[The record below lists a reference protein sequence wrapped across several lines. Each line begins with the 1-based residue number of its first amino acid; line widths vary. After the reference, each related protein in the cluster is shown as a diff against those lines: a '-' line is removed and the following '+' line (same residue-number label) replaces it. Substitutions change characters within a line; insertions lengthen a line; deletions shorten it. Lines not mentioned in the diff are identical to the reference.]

1 MKVLILRFSSIGDIV
16 LTTPV
21 LRALKDQLSN
31 VEIHYLTKE
40 SFRPILENNSD
51 IDRLWTIQ
59 HSLSEVNKELKN
71 EHFDAIIDLHN
82 NIRTLKLNL
91 FLGRKSYSFPKL
103 NLKKWILTKFK
114 VNLLPEIHIVDR
126 YFKTVENL
134 GVKNKNY
141 SCRYTLTDRDQIDIE
156 ANYQLKEHQ
165 YFGFA
170 IGAQF
175 ATKRLPVDKMIEL
188 LKGIEGPIMLLGGKE
203 DKTVGDEIVKNLSS
217 NHIVNTCGNHTI
229 SESAFLVSKSKGL
242 ITHDTGLMH
251 IATCFNIPIISI
263 WGNTVPSLGMY
274 PYYPNADIQFTINEV
289 KDLSCRPCS
298 KIGYSKCPKGHFNC
312 MNKQDLNKIRNEIN
326 NLR

>member
-21 LRALKDQLSN
+21 LRALKDQLYD
-31 VEIHYLTKE
+31 VEIHFLTKE

-51 IDRLWTIQ
+51 IDRLWTIKR
-59 HSLSEVNKELKN
+59 SLSEISEALKN
-71 EHFDAIIDLHN
+71 ENFDAIIDLHSN
-82 NIRTLKLNL
+82 VRTLMLKLIL
-91 FLGRKSYSFPKL
+91 RRKSYSFAKL
-103 NLKKWILTKFK
+103 NLKKWILTNFK
-114 VNLLPEIHIVDR
+114 LNLLPEIHIVDR

-141 SCRYTLTDRDQIDIE
+141 NCQYTLTDRDKVDIE
-156 ANYQLKEHQ
+156 ANYQLKEQQ

-170 IGAQF
+170 IGAQY
-175 ATKRLPVDKMIEL
+175 ATKRLPVNKMIEL
-188 LKGIEGPIMLLGGKE
+188 LKGIESPILLLGGKE
-203 DKTVGDEIVKNLSS
+203 DRTVGDEIVKNLSS
-217 NHIVNTCGNHTI
+217 NHIINTCGNHTI

-274 PYYPNADIQFTINEV
+274 PYYPNANISFTINEV

-298 KIGYSKCPKGHFNC
+298 KIGFSKCPKGHFNC
-312 MNKQDLNKIRNEIN
+312 MNKQDLNQIRNDIYK
-326 NLR
+326 LR